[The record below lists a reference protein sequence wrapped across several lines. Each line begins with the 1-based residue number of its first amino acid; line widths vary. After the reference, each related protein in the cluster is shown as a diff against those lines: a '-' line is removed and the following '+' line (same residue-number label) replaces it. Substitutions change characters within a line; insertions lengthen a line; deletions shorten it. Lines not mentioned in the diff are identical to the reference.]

1 MTEAEETAPIREQ
14 PRARAVFSIADFKLI
29 REALTVYIQ
38 SLDEDAPESIHA
50 RALYHRL
57 GRVD

>member
-1 MTEAEETAPIREQ
+1 MTTMTETPVREQ

-29 REALTVYIQ
+29 RQALTVYIR
-38 SLDEDAPESIHA
+38 SLDDDAPESIQA
-50 RALYHRL
+50 RALHHRL

>member
-1 MTEAEETAPIREQ
+1 MTTETEQPTREQ

-29 REALTVYIQ
+29 REALTVYIR
-38 SLDEDAPESIHA
+38 SLDDDAPESIHA
-50 RALYHRL
+50 RALFHRL